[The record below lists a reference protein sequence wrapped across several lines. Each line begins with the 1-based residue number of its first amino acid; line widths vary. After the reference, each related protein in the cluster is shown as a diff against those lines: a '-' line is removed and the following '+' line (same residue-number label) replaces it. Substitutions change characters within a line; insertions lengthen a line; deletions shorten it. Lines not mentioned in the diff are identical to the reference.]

1 MALREYLATE
11 VALDHAEGHL
21 SRREALHK
29 LGLLGLSTVAATT
42 LLASCAAETAP
53 PAAPA
58 GSGTAGSGAA
68 ASGAPPTPTAA
79 PDYDVPAALARA
91 QQIQFPGGTGAM
103 SGSFAVADDP
113 KGAVLVIHENRGL
126 TDHIKAVGGRLAGD
140 GYTTLAPD
148 LLSRAGGTGGVP
160 DATAALG
167 AISTPDLV
175 TDIRSALDELKSRV
189 TGVKLGIVGFC
200 FGGGMVWQTL
210 NSGPSDLAAAV
221 PFYGPAPDAPTFT
234 GSTAAV
240 LGIFAEKD
248 ARVNAGRDKLESAL
262 TAAGLTHELV
272 VVPGVDHA
280 FFNDTGPRYVE
291 PAAAQTYRRVLDWF
305 GTHLA

>member
-1 MALREYLATE
+1 MALTEYLATE
-11 VALDHAEGHL
+11 VALDHVEGHL

-29 LGLLGLSTVAATT
+29 LGLLGLSAAAAST
-42 LLASCAAETAP
+42 LLTACAAETAP
-53 PAAPA
+53 PANPGPSAAP
-58 GSGTAGSGAA
+58 
-68 ASGAPPTPTAA
+68 SGAPPTPTAA

-91 QQIQFPGGTGAM
+91 QAIQYPGGTGAM
-103 SGSFAVADDP
+103 SGSLATADNA
-113 KGAVLVIHENRGL
+113 KGAVLIIHENRGL

-167 AISTPDLV
+167 GISTPDLV
-175 TDIRSALDELKSRV
+175 TDIRSSLDELKSRV
-189 TGVKLGIVGFC
+189 SGVKLGIVGFC

-221 PFYGPAPDAPTFT
+221 PFYGPAPDAPTFA

-240 LGIFAEKD
+240 LGVFAEKD
-248 ARVNAGRDKLESAL
+248 ARVNAGKDKLETAL

-272 VVPGVDHA
+272 TVPGVDHA
-280 FFNDTGPRYVE
+280 FFNDTGPRYDE
-291 PAAAQTYRRVLDWF
+291 AAAAQIYQRVLDWF
-305 GTHLA
+305 GTHLAG